1 MEAWKEL
8 DRAYG
13 LDGESQG
20 SGGRPQGSGGRPQ
33 GSGSTQGPTGS
44 QCPPQVRSGEE
55 ARVWAGS
62 RLMFHI

>member
-20 SGGRPQGSGGRPQ
+20 SGGRPQGSGG
-33 GSGSTQGPTGS
+33 TQGPTGS

-55 ARVWAGS
+55 ARYGQGS